1 MHGVD
6 LDRRNF
12 LRGRLTPSAPAV
24 RPPWTRAQSLDACT
38 ACGACITACPQTI
51 LGADGEGLPVVNFAG
66 GECTF
71 CGLCA
76 DACGEGVFDRTLPAF
91 PHTVRI
97 EEACLT
103 ARGVVCQS
111 CGDACPEEAIRFQ
124 LRLGAPALPVL
135 DAERC
140 SGCGACIGPCPAGA
154 ISVSPGE
161 AAHHA

>member
-24 RPPWTRAQSLDACT
+24 RPPWSREASLDTCT
-38 ACGACITACPQTI
+38 TCGACIAACPQHI
-51 LGADGEGLPVVNFAG
+51 LITDPDGLPAVDFAA

-76 DACGEGVFDRTLPAF
+76 EACAETVFDRTLPAF
-91 PHTVRI
+91 PHTIRI
-97 EEACLT
+97 EASCLT
-103 ARGVVCQS
+103 AGGVVCRT

-124 LRLGAPALPVL
+124 LRLGAPAFPVL
-135 DAERC
+135 DTGRC
-140 SGCGACIGPCPAGA
+140 SGCGACVGQCPTGA
-154 ISVSPGE
+154 ISVRPLE
-161 AAHHA
+161 APNA